1 MIYKFKSNR
10 VFRAYYG
17 GKRLDALCGKALCE
31 DSRFPEEWI
40 ASSVR
45 AFNAGRENIVEGM
58 SICEDGTPFSE
69 VLGEKKLPILVKLL
83 DAAERLFI
91 QCHPTVPFAK
101 QHFGSDFGKT
111 ECWYIISADEDACV
125 YIGFKE
131 NITREEWEICFHEQN
146 TDRMIELMHRLS
158 VKAGDLVFV
167 EGGVPHAIG
176 GGCLLC
182 ELQEPTDLMVIPERT
197 SKSGITLP
205 DIKLHGGLGFDKM
218 FDCFEYV
225 GYTEE
230 ELRNRFVRH
239 PSLKEDSLVPI
250 VDETL
255 TDKFKMEGLKL
266 KNGISVDFKE
276 NFAVGVVI
284 SGEAEILSK
293 DSKTILS
300 AGEGFYVSEN
310 SGELKIS
317 GNAEIIFCRR

>member
-10 VFRAYYG
+10 VYRAYYG
-17 GKRLDALCGKALCE
+17 GKRLDALCGKELCE

-45 AFNAGRENIVEGM
+45 AFNAGREEIVEGM

-69 VLGEKKLPILVKLL
+69 ILGEKKLPILVKLL

-91 QCHPTVPFAK
+91 QCHPTIPFAK
-101 QHFGSDFGKT
+101 KHFGSDFGKT

-131 NITREEWEICFHEQN
+131 NITREEWETCFKEQN
-146 TDRMIELMHRLS
+146 TERMIELMHKLS
-158 VKAGDLVFV
+158 VQAGDLVFV

-182 ELQEPTDLMVIPERT
+182 ELQEPTDLMVIPERR
-197 SKSGITLP
+197 SASGITLP

-230 ELRNRFVRH
+230 ELKKRFVRH
-239 PSLKEDSLVPI
+239 PNLKEDNFVPI
-250 VDETL
+250 VDGTL
-255 TDKFKMEGLKL
+255 TDKFKMDGLKL
-266 KNGISVDFKE
+266 KNGTTADFKGE
-276 NFAVGVVI
+276 FAVGVVI
-284 SGEAEILSK
+284 SGKAKITFTEGETS
-293 DSKTILS
+293 LS

-310 SGELKIS
+310 SGVLKLS